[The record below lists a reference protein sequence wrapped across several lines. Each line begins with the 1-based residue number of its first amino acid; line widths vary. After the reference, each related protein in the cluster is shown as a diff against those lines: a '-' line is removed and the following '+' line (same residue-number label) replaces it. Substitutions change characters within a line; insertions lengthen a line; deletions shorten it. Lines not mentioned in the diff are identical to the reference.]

1 LFSNREEEN
10 RDFCESYKSQILAS
24 DEREEA
30 SLFTNLIKVFFILFL
45 LVFIA
50 GVAFY
55 GYHNFMNSKTS
66 NDIKLPPRSVQISDD
81 DLMVTLEE
89 PKEKP
94 IKETL
99 VEEKAIEN
107 IADEVKM
114 EIAKTELQE
123 ELTQSKELTQSAK
136 ETSETTIKEKH
147 LEVPTSSP
155 EAQYLEELAKLS
167 DAIDK
172 DRQ

>member
-1 LFSNREEEN
+1 MFSNSEEEN

-24 DEREEA
+24 DEREEP
-30 SLFTNLIKVFFILFL
+30 SLFTNLIRVFFILFL
-45 LVFIA
+45 LLLIA
-50 GVAFY
+50 GVSFY
-55 GYHNFMNSKTS
+55 GYHNFMNNKAS
-66 NDIKLPPRSVQISDD
+66 NDIKLPPQSVQISDD

-89 PKEKP
+89 PKEEK
-94 IKETL
+94 KEEPVKEV
-99 VEEKAIEN
+99 VEEKAIQN

-114 EIAKTELQE
+114 EIAKTELEEEIAQPTEQVLQE
-123 ELTQSKELTQSAK
+123 KS
-136 ETSETTIKEKH
+136 

>member
-1 LFSNREEEN
+1 LFSNSEEEN

-24 DEREEA
+24 DEREEP
-30 SLFTNLIKVFFILFL
+30 SLFTNLIRVFFILFL
-45 LVFIA
+45 LLLIA
-50 GVAFY
+50 GVSFY
-55 GYHNFMNSKTS
+55 GYHNFMNNKAS
-66 NDIKLPPRSVQISDD
+66 NDIKLPPQSVQISDD

-89 PKEKP
+89 PKEEK
-94 IKETL
+94 KEEPVKEV
-99 VEEKAIEN
+99 VEEKAIQN

-114 EIAKTELQE
+114 EIAKTELEEEIAQPTEQVLQE
-123 ELTQSKELTQSAK
+123 KS
-136 ETSETTIKEKH
+136 

>member
-1 LFSNREEEN
+1 MFSNSEEEN

-24 DEREEA
+24 DERKEP

-45 LVFIA
+45 LVLIA
-50 GVAFY
+50 GVSFY
-55 GYHNFMNSKTS
+55 GYHNFMDNKAS
-66 NDIKLPPRSVQISDD
+66 NDIKLLPQSVQISDD

-89 PKEKP
+89 PQEGKKEELV
-94 IKETL
+94 KETQI
-99 VEEKAIEN
+99 EEKAIEN

-123 ELTQSKELTQSAK
+123 EVTQPTEQISEKTFKE
-136 ETSETTIKEKH
+136 EP
-147 LEVPTSSP
+147 LEVSTSST
-155 EAQYLEELAKLS
+155 EAEYLEELADLS
-167 DAIDK
+167 KAIDK